1 MKKGIIMEI
10 KQDILVMMTPEG
22 EFLTGRKQPDQ
33 QYVIGEEVPFFPVPN
48 KSVTPKPIF
57 RWNWKVST
65 SIITAMIVIVALF
78 SSVILQSN
86 KAYAYVSVDINPSME
101 LALNH
106 EQQVISITPYNE
118 DAKMLLKEL
127 NDWEHDDVSEVTEKI
142 FLLSEQMGYLKDNQ
156 NVLITSS
163 FIEGA
168 DHHRESDLIAELN
181 EFVQGFRSEHNANI
195 IMKET
200 SPEIR
205 DEASEKGMTAGSFI
219 KESEDK
225 KKADTLSEPLEHEDA
240 VINEEKAKPKPKP
253 KQKWTKGM
261 TAPRFRSKR
270 WTPLWKQRIPKLTS
284 LKTIKPTIRFILKK
298 ISKKKNRYR
307 LKTGILLI
315 ITMSISTSPTEGIIN
330 LPIMN
335 RITPTLGEMT
345 IDIMTVKIKK
355 MRRNRISTNGK
366 KIKKIK
372 NMMQRRVCCMSL

>member
-253 KQKWTKGM
+253 EMDKRDDRSKVQEQKVDPPVEAKNSKADKPENHQTNDKIHPKENKQKEKPVPSQNRNSSNHNDEYKYKSNRGDNKSSHNESNNSHS
-261 TAPRFRSKR
+261 RGDDNRHHDRENKKDEK
-270 WTPLWKQRIPKLTS
+270 KQDQHERKEN
-284 LKTIKPTIRFILKK
+284 KK
-298 ISKKKNRYR
+298 
-307 LKTGILLI
+307 
-315 ITMSISTSPTEGIIN
+315 
-330 LPIMN
+330 
-335 RITPTLGEMT
+335 
-345 IDIMTVKIKK
+345 D
-355 MRRNRISTNGK
+355 
-366 KIKKIK
+366 
-372 NMMQRRVCCMSL
+372 